1 MAFARSLTRSQ
12 FVRGSGAVALGAA
25 LAAATLSSS
34 AFAAEAKSPSGS
46 AQPSGSGQPSA
57 GGPDQQQEE
66 TPRVFQHDEPGST
79 IEGAALYQVSEENGL
94 EYNVT
99 RAAPLATDVIVS
111 DASGNGIDSLDA
123 LLDAMGEADAP
134 AAVLST
140 DPGERA
146 IGSFVRADVTLDD
159 DGNVSAIAVASVSAR
174 PVVGISWKR
183 DEVRD
188 DYQGFAEAFERN
200 GAIAVFM
207 PQVTSNDEAAKAL
220 SAVDGLFETGGE
232 DWNPSLYGQEQ
243 TPHGSSHWNDARDT
257 SDIAYMQTAI
267 ETDLPLLCVCRGMQ
281 GLNVALGG
289 ALIQD
294 IPSYLAQKVIDGE
307 IDQSRVTGVLSG
319 TLPGGDEPAQDTGY
333 QKYDEATGE
342 YTATYDKDTGK
353 YLEGSG
359 CEEGHLRVQVDGI
372 VHSGGDGYHELAEG
386 TDGIGISPD
395 SKWLYAIAGAESID
409 LVATAHHQAVDP
421 DQLGDGLTIVASS
434 SDGIVEAMEYQAS
447 SFALALQWHPERDA
461 LQDARGVDVDNDLCN
476 AFLGALVEHAAEHAG
491 AQA

>member
-1 MAFARSLTRSQ
+1 MAFVKPVTRSQ
-12 FVRGSGAVALGAA
+12 FIKGMGAAMGAAVAGRALAGAA
-25 LAAATLSSS
+25 
-34 AFAAEAKSPSGS
+34 FGAEAAQAPS
-46 AQPSGSGQPSA
+46 AAGQPA
-57 GGPDQQQEE
+57 GQQAQGQEE
-66 TPRVFQHDEPGST
+66 ARAFTRDEPGQT

-99 RAAPLATDVIVS
+99 HAAPLAATVEVT
-111 DASGNGIDSLDA
+111 DASGSGIASIAD

-183 DEVRD
+183 DEVGS

-200 GAIAVFM
+200 GALAVFM
-207 PQVTSNDEAAKAL
+207 PQVADHDEAAQAL
-220 SAVDGLFETGGE
+220 ADVDGLFETGGE
-232 DWNPSLYGQEQ
+232 DWNPALYGEEQ
-243 TPHGSSHWNDARDT
+243 TPHGSSRWNDARDA

-294 IPSYLAQKVIDGE
+294 IPTYLAEKVLDGQ

-319 TLPGGDEPAQDTGY
+319 TLPGSDLEAGQDTGY

-342 YTATYDKDTGK
+342 YTATYDKETGQ

-386 TDGIGISPD
+386 VDGIGVSPD
-395 SKWLYAIAGAESID
+395 SKWLYGIVGSESID
-409 LVATAHHQAVDP
+409 LVATAHHQAADP
-421 DQLGDGLTIVASS
+421 DRLGEGLTVVASS
-434 SDGIVEAMEYQAS
+434 SDGIVEAVEHQDS
-447 SFALALQWHPERDA
+447 SFALAVQWHPERDA

-476 AFLGALVEHAAEHAG
+476 AILGALVEHAAEHA
-491 AQA
+491 AARA